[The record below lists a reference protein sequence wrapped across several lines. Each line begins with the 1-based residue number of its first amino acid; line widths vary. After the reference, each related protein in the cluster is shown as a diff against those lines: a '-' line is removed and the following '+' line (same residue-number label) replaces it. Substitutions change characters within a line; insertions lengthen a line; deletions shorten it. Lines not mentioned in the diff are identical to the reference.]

1 MPPAILARSSGLVRH
16 AGVDRRL
23 TMRRGSFVISLAVL
37 LGAAIAEAQTPP
49 TTPPP
54 PIPPTQP
61 ANGQPVNGQ
70 PANTPPGY
78 TGPAPKKVEMPP
90 PPPATVVAASV
101 NGQPIPEIAVYRAFL
116 HDPAQYNAENRKEMI
131 NHLVE
136 NMLVDQYLFQ
146 LKIEATPKEVDERYS
161 QIDAEAKKNKQELK
175 QMLGKMFLTED
186 DLRRELVGSV
196 RWEKFLAQQ
205 ATEKVLK
212 ELFDKNPAMFN
223 GSQVSARHI
232 LLANKG
238 PESIKEAVFLKT
250 SIEKTVD
257 GEVAKLPAATTPI
270 AREQERAAILLKTFA
285 SQASEKS
292 TCPSKLKGG
301 ELGYFPRVGAMVE
314 PFARAAFALKPYQIS
329 EPIETQFGVHLIL
342 AVDIRPGREVKF
354 DQARPFVQEVYGERL
369 REAIINAYRP
379 RSKIEVNE
387 LAK

>member
-1 MPPAILARSSGLVRH
+1 
-16 AGVDRRL
+16 
-23 TMRRGSFVISLAVL
+23 L

-61 ANGQPVNGQ
+61 
-70 PANTPPGY
+70 TPPTQPGY
-78 TGPAPKKVEMPP
+78 AAPVPKKIEMPP
-90 PPPATVVAASV
+90 PPTATAVAATV
-101 NGQPIPEIAVYRAFL
+101 NGQSIPEIAVYRAFL

-146 LKIEATPKEVDERYS
+146 LKIEATPKEVDERYA

-196 RWEKFLAQQ
+196 RWEKFLTQQ

-232 LLANKG
+232 LLPNKG
-238 PESIKEAVFLKT
+238 PESIKEAVVLKT

-257 GEVAKLPAATTPI
+257 GEVAKLPPTTTPI
-270 AREQERAAILLKTFA
+270 AREQERAAILVKTFA
-285 SQASEKS
+285 AQASEKS

-301 ELGYFPRVGAMVE
+301 ELGYFARVGAMVE

-329 EPIETQFGVHLIL
+329 EPVETQFGVHLIL

-354 DQARPFVQEVYGERL
+354 EQARQFVQEVYGERL

-387 LAK
+387 PAK